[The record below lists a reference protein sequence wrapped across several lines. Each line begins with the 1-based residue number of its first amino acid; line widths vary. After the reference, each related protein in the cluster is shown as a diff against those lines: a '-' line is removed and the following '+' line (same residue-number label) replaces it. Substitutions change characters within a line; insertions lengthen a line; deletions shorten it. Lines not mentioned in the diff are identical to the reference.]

1 MDPRIRE
8 RKSSS
13 VCIVSCARR
22 RYTWEPPCV
31 GMHAALFVPSAR
43 TFSHFRSGSSIRDF
57 AGTDGASLRIVGAIV
72 GGRDEGEEKRN
83 SLHRGR
89 NLLKKR
95 ESRKQDI
102 HNRIYN

>member
-31 GMHAALFVPSAR
+31 GMHAALFVPSVC
-43 TFSHFRSGSSIRDF
+43 TFSHFRSGSCIRDF
-57 AGTDGASLRIVGAIV
+57 TGTNGASLRIVGAIV
-72 GGRDEGEEKRN
+72 GGKNEEEKRN
-83 SLHRGR
+83 LVASWKEFV
-89 NLLKKR
+89 KK
-95 ESRKQDI
+95 ERK
-102 HNRIYN
+102 